1 MKRLLTV
8 LTLAFSVALPGCALM
23 RDGMPAPYASG
34 EELAPKP
41 PNEAK
46 LVQSME
52 QLAEAMAA
60 EKRPP
65 PRPRSPLAEQRGA
78 ISATGYAVIS
88 VQDHRTPAQQRLMA
102 IRASKLDAY
111 RTLTEQVFGQQMDS
125 STTVADA
132 LVLSDTFR
140 ARVQGIIHGARLV
153 SIGPVGDDTYETT
166 LSLDA
171 DMVNELRAYYL
182 EHMQGQHQPVHAIR
196 PLR

>member
-8 LTLAFSVALPGCALM
+8 LTLACSVALPGCALM

-171 DMVNELRAYYL
+171 EMVNELRAYYL